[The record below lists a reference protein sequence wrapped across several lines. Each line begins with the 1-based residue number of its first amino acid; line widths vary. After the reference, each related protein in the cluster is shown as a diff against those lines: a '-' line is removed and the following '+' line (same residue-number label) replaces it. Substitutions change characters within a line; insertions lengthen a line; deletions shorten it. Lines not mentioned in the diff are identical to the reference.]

1 MKVLDLPQ
9 DVRER
14 RMFGFFDDFE
24 WYISP
29 HRWTNLAA
37 DAGSSVAIGA
47 SAVGGTVVL
56 TTGATD
62 NNEAAVATTN
72 APFKMADDKPLLF
85 ESRIQYA
92 EANTDDANVFAG
104 FASGLNSADML
115 VDNGAGPK
123 TNYSGAG
130 ICKVDGETLWRC
142 VSSKGTTQT
151 NTQSTKGAGGSAPQT
166 LRVEVQPIDSQSAEV
181 TFYVD
186 DDPLKDA
193 IGNVIKHTVAYSGAA
208 SMQAGVYVKAG
219 GAASEVLNVD
229 YVAVYQL
236 R

>member
-9 DVRER
+9 DVKER
-14 RMFGFFDDFE
+14 RMYGFFDDFE
-24 WYISP
+24 WYITP
-29 HRWTNLAA
+29 HRWTALAA
-37 DAGSSVAIGA
+37 DAGTSVAVGA

-72 APFKMADDKPLLF
+72 SPFKMADDKPLLF

-123 TNYSGAG
+123 TSYSGAG
-130 ICKVDGETLWRC
+130 LCKVDGETVWRC
-142 VSSKGTTQT
+142 VSSKGTSQT
-151 NTQSTKGAGGSAPQT
+151 STQSTKGAGGATPQT
-166 LRVEVQPIDSQSAEV
+166 LRVEVQPVDAATAEV

-193 IGNVIKHTVAYSGAA
+193 TGNVIKHSVAYSGAA
-208 SMQAGVYVKAG
+208 AMQAGVCVKAG
-219 GAASEVLNVD
+219 GANSEIVNVD